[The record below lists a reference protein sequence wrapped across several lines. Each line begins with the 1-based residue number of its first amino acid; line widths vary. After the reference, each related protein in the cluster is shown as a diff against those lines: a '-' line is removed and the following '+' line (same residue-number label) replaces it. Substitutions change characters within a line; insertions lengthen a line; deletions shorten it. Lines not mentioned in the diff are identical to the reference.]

1 MVSYSQQSDGTDHTE
16 SYNHRNIEAHTQIA
30 QSPISQTTGDTS
42 HRINLLSEDDRL
54 FIKKH
59 IADNTACSTRDT
71 AHDDGYPK
79 GETTF
84 ERLLDARNIEK
95 RQAQGIKQKPGIVK
109 TLEIAVASNHYQLR
123 KQCTNQVDRAQHPKR
138 THTKHHISY
147 GSTTY
152 GYSHT
157 TNKTAQP
164 IIVLTCSQTNARKG
178 KSKCSNEFYHAMKRE
193 HEFRIAMYH
202 HFLVSVSVLN
212 INF

>member
-1 MVSYSQQSDGTDHTE
+1 MVSYSQQSDGANHTE

-59 IADNTACSTRDT
+59 TANYTACSTRDT

-79 GETTF
+79 RETTF

-109 TLEIAVASNHYQLR
+109 TLEIAVASNHYQLC
-123 KQCTNQVDRAQHPKR
+123 KQPCSPRAAQQ
-138 THTKHHISY
+138 TSY
-147 GSTTY
+147 
-152 GYSHT
+152 
-157 TNKTAQP
+157 
-164 IIVLTCSQTNARKG
+164 L
-178 KSKCSNEFYHAMKRE
+178 
-193 HEFRIAMYH
+193 
-202 HFLVSVSVLN
+202 
-212 INF
+212 